1 MLKKKLRNMIN
12 VIAVVAC
19 VFSFFTLG
27 LYFPNANDAHAQD
40 MFIYPKAGQSDAQL
54 ERDKYECYSWA
65 KNQTGFDPMEVP
77 TATAPPP
84 QQQAKKGGAGRGA
97 LRGALLGAAIGEIAN
112 DDAGKGA
119 AIGAGTGALFGGMRR
134 QKQVEQQSQAEQ
146 QWAQEQSSQYA
157 QKRNSYNRAYAACLE
172 ARDYTVK

>member
-1 MLKKKLRNMIN
+1 MQQKNKTLFSLMI
-12 VIAVVAC
+12 IGG
-19 VFSFFTLG
+19 FFLVSLILLFT
-27 LYFPNANDAHAQD
+27 PANDAFAQSEL
-40 MFIYPKAGQSDAQL
+40 FIYPKAGQSDAQL
-54 ERDKYECYSWA
+54 ERDKYECYAWA

-134 QKQVEQQSQAEQ
+134 QKQVKQQSQAEQ

-157 QKRNSYNRAYAACLE
+157 QKRNSYNRAYAACLD

>member
-1 MLKKKLRNMIN
+1 MRKTNKTLFILI
-12 VIAVVAC
+12 ITGG
-19 VFSFFTLG
+19 FFIVSLLLLCAPT
-27 LYFPNANDAHAQD
+27 NDAFAQSD
-40 MFIYPKAGQSDAQL
+40 MFIYPKVGQSDSQL
-54 ERDKYECYSWA
+54 EKDKYECYSWA

-77 TATAPPP
+77 KATAPPP
-84 QQQAKKGGAGRGA
+84 QQQAKKGGALRGA
-97 LRGALLGAAIGEIAN
+97 LGGALLGAAIGEIAN

-134 QKQVEQQSQAEQ
+134 QKQVKQQNQAEQ
-146 QWAQEQSSQYA
+146 QWADQQTSQYA